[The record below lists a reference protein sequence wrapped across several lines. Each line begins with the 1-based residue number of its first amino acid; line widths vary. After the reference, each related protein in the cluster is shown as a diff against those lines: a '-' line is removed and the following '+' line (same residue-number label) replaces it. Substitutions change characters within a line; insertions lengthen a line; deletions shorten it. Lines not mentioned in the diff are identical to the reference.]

1 MRQTAHKALFTSALL
16 TSALACATGGTF
28 GPAQQPAPVDREAR
42 AGAAFMQ
49 GNLLELQGQLTEAA
63 EYYEEAARL
72 DPESASLQRHLAQIW
87 GRVGE
92 TERALGHAER
102 AYELEPGDERMRR
115 ALAALY
121 IATQRYS
128 EAVALLEP
136 LARAGELSEEGLF
149 GLFNLYR
156 QIEDYPGAQQVA
168 QEMITRSPSSLR
180 GYLALGSALE
190 SSDRPLDAEEV
201 YRRALKL
208 APDHAAAFDAIA
220 RLRRRQADTAGEL
233 EILREKLAAMPGD
246 AAALLRR
253 AQLYD
258 EQSDRDAAIETL
270 ESLIAL
276 HANHLGAQ
284 FQLGVFYFQ
293 ADRHAE
299 AVARLQHV
307 IRESA
312 STPNFPLLHEVRYF
326 LGLVYYDAGD
336 KDDALEA
343 LRLIPS
349 ESKRF
354 SDARLLM
361 ARIFEERKQF
371 AQALAEAR
379 RAVLADPGNVPLQ
392 VSLAGLLQRSGDFE
406 SAVKLMDKLIER
418 QPEQPDLYYDLGLL
432 YGEAGHEDRVL
443 EIMHKVLEQ
452 DPDHAN
458 ALNYI
463 GYSWAEKGVRLDD
476 AERMIRRAVELRPDD
491 GYITDSLGWV
501 LYQRGLHLLATG
513 QTADAREALS
523 NAVLQLERSTKL
535 LDREDP
541 IITRHLGDAYRSMS
555 RFPDALEAYRRAL
568 GLDPKESVAEEI
580 RREIELLELQLQ
592 GASPEAQP

>member
-1 MRQTAHKALFTSALL
+1 M
-16 TSALACATGGTF
+16 
-28 GPAQQPAPVDREAR
+28 
-42 AGAAFMQ
+42 
-49 GNLLELQGQLTEAA
+49 
-63 EYYEEAARL
+63 
-72 DPESASLQRHLAQIW
+72 
-87 GRVGE
+87 
-92 TERALGHAER
+92 
-102 AYELEPGDERMRR
+102 
-115 ALAALY
+115 
-121 IATQRYS
+121 
-128 EAVALLEP
+128 
-136 LARAGELSEEGLF
+136 
-149 GLFNLYR
+149 
-156 QIEDYPGAQQVA
+156 
-168 QEMITRSPSSLR
+168 
-180 GYLALGSALE
+180 
-190 SSDRPLDAEEV
+190 
-201 YRRALKL
+201 
-208 APDHAAAFDAIA
+208 
-220 RLRRRQADTAGEL
+220 
-233 EILREKLAAMPGD
+233 
-246 AAALLRR
+246 
-253 AQLYD
+253 
-258 EQSDRDAAIETL
+258 
-270 ESLIAL
+270 
-276 HANHLGAQ
+276 
-284 FQLGVFYFQ
+284 
-293 ADRHAE
+293 
-299 AVARLQHV
+299 

-312 STPNFPLLHEVRYF
+312 STPKFPLLHEVRYF

-354 SDARLLM
+354 SDARMLM

-371 AQALAEAR
+371 AEARAEAR

-406 SAVKLMDKLIER
+406 SAVELMEKLIKR
-418 QPEQPDLYYDLGLL
+418 QPDQPDLYYDLGLL

-443 EIMHKVLEQ
+443 EIMHKVLER
-452 DPDHAN
+452 DADHAN

-501 LYQRGLHLLATG
+501 LYQRGLQLLAAG
-513 QTADAREALS
+513 ETADAREALS

-580 RREIELLELQLQ
+580 RREIELLELQLN